1 MNQDLDLR
9 KKFTSISLLFLV
21 VPMVLSAFTHLWN
34 PIGFPAVHLDE
45 GIYLRRAMHV
55 LEGLGPQE
63 ADFRYDHPYFGQIFL
78 AGVLGLVGFPNS
90 VVASPSSF
98 SSSSAAENVH
108 SIEMLYLVPRVLM
121 GILAIV
127 DTFLVYKIA
136 EFRYN
141 RNVALIAA
149 ILFAV
154 MPLTW
159 LIRRILLDSILL
171 PFLLSSILFSIYIR
185 RNPIKNSRNMRDTP
199 VSFVTKA
206 IANNTSITL
215 VS

>member
-1 MNQDLDLR
+1 
-9 KKFTSISLLFLV
+9 
-21 VPMVLSAFTHLWN
+21 
-34 PIGFPAVHLDE
+34 
-45 GIYLRRAMHV
+45 
-55 LEGLGPQE
+55 
-63 ADFRYDHPYFGQIFL
+63 
-78 AGVLGLVGFPNS
+78 
-90 VVASPSSF
+90 
-98 SSSSAAENVH
+98 
-108 SIEMLYLVPRVLM
+108 M

-149 ILFAV
+149 VLFAV

-185 RNPIKNSRNMRDTP
+185 RNPIKNSINN
-199 VSFVTKA
+199 VSK
-206 IANNTSITL
+206 TSNDPPYQQQAA
-215 VS
+215 S